1 MMMELAAVLVVGVM
15 PTKFK
20 DKLVRRIR
28 ELRNELIIAQ
38 KEHNNEKMSTLDK
51 VRNLL

>member
-1 MMMELAAVLVVGVM
+1 MELAVVLVVGVM

-20 DKLVRRIR
+20 DMLVKRIR

-38 KEHNNEKMSTLDK
+38 KEHNNEVMTTLDK